1 MKVQDGHIPAYL
13 VEATG
18 PVVVAWCTSCGL
30 RTVKPL
36 KAMMDRYGEVITDG
50 CGDCSVVSA
59 SQPARIEDD
68 GLGPVFIVHGT
79 TALSYEDGET
89 LPRLLPPFRRIPSF
103 RRIPPHT
110 PAIPRLPRLAPAS
123 PG

>member
-1 MKVQDGHIPAYL
+1 MKVQHGHIPAYL

-68 GLGPVFIVHGT
+68 GLGPVFIVHGNG
-79 TALSYEDGET
+79 AVIRGWGDL
-89 LPRLLPPFRRIPSF
+89 
-103 RRIPPHT
+103 T
-110 PAIPRLPRLAPAS
+110 PAITP
-123 PG
+123 PGEYPPLIPPQ